1 MLSAAFSTSVK
12 MKIGAETLLLDTH
25 VWIWLVRGEDR
36 IRKDVLELMF
46 VAAGAGSMFLSVMSI
61 WELSLLDAKRRIS
74 LNLPCLTW
82 VRTALDRSG
91 ALTVPLTPEVAV
103 SCHQLPGRLHDD
115 PIDRILVA
123 TARREGLTLITR
135 DRAILDYAAQGHVR
149 ALPCGA
155 RIANGYPE
163 RPARPA
169 RSAAIYIGWNPAHQ
183 SALCTRPLTTKA
195 EAWACG
201 CYSSARSC

>member
-74 LNLPCLTW
+74 LNL
-82 VRTALDRSG
+82 
-91 ALTVPLTPEVAV
+91 
-103 SCHQLPGRLHDD
+103 LPDLG
-115 PIDRILVA
+115 
-123 TARREGLTLITR
+123 
-135 DRAILDYAAQGHVR
+135 
-149 ALPCGA
+149 
-155 RIANGYPE
+155 
-163 RPARPA
+163 
-169 RSAAIYIGWNPAHQ
+169 
-183 SALCTRPLTTKA
+183 
-195 EAWACG
+195 
-201 CYSSARSC
+201 